1 MCYVSYVVP
10 LTLQNQPKDVAHLF
24 PFIGPEERMSE
35 VGEYYQQ
42 IHRALVEVHNTQ
54 QDSQSSQQAVEKLVK
69 LVKER

>member
-1 MCYVSYVVP
+1 
-10 LTLQNQPKDVAHLF
+10 
-24 PFIGPEERMSE
+24 MSE

-54 QDSQSSQQAVEKLVK
+54 QDSQPSQQAVEKLIK